1 MESKVVDHLF
11 RHQYGKMIA
20 VLTNFF
26 GLSHL
31 ETIEDAVQDTFV
43 KATLQWRTERPENPE
58 AWLMMAA
65 KNRAID
71 LLRRIKAE
79 KNRFEKAATGA
90 ASIRLNEMFL
100 EHEVE
105 DHQLRMIFVAC
116 HPELSLQE
124 QISFALKT
132 VSGFSMKEIA
142 AALLQKEETIKKR
155 LIRARKKIKEKAIEF
170 DFPAPSAVQIR
181 LAGVLRVI
189 YLIFNEGFHSTKKEK
204 LVDQEL
210 CGEALRLCQLLLK
223 KEKFRSGN
231 AYALFALLCFHS
243 ARLESK
249 TNTRNE
255 IIDLENQDRSKWYF
269 PLMALG
275 NDAMNQAMEYPE
287 MSTYH
292 LEAAI
297 AVEHLKAKTFG
308 DTNWSKILKLYEQ
321 LHAAHPSDS
330 NLLNMAIV
338 LLQMDHLPQAKDL
351 LDSIQQKNLEQ
362 RTYLLYGCYS
372 DYYLKSGDK
381 QQAVTFL
388 DKAISI
394 TSNELEK
401 KYLSRKKSELELL
414 F

>member
-1 MESKVVDHLF
+1 MESKIVDHLF

-20 VLTNFF
+20 VLTSFF

-43 KATLQWRTERPENPE
+43 KAALQWRTERPENPE

-71 LLRRIKAE
+71 LLRKIKAE
-79 KNRFEKAATGA
+79 KERFEKAASGA
-90 ASIRLNEMFL
+90 ASIRLNELFL

-116 HPELSLQE
+116 HPELSTEE
-124 QISFALKT
+124 QIAFALKT

-155 LIRARKKIKEKAIEF
+155 LIRARKKIKEKAIQF
-170 DFPAPSAVQIR
+170 DFPAPPAVQTR
-181 LAGVLRVI
+181 LAGVLKVI

-223 KEKFRSGN
+223 KEKLRSGDT
-231 AYALFALLCFHS
+231 YALFALLCFHS

-249 TNTRNE
+249 TNAKNE
-255 IIDLENQDRSKWYF
+255 IIDLENQDRSQWYF
-269 PLMALG
+269 PLIRLG
-275 NDAMNQAMEYPE
+275 NDAMNQAMEYPVF
-287 MSTYH
+287 STYH

-297 AVEHLKAKTFG
+297 AVEHLKAKSFE
-308 DTNWSKILKLYEQ
+308 DTNWTRILKLYER
-321 LHAAHPSDS
+321 LHTEHPSDS

-338 LLQMDHLPQAKDL
+338 HLQMNNLTQAKHL
-351 LDSIQQKNLEQ
+351 LDTIQQKNLEQ

-372 DYYLKSGDK
+372 DYYLKLGDK
-381 QQAVTFL
+381 QQAINFL

-394 TSNELEK
+394 TSNALEK
-401 KYLSRKKSELELL
+401 QYLRRKRSELELL